1 MFFVGSSGIIIY
13 VMTTSQEEG
22 AKECPHAVSPHESIE
37 KEAETFLKDTSGKLD
52 KSESEVAESKTQA
65 ARASEKIRPM
75 EIEEQKTKSQKVTSL
90 EKQLIGTAEELAEV
104 QLELKKAGVEN
115 RNLVSEKS
123 IIQKN
128 LEAERKAVL
137 RSKQLLDDAKAA
149 TRLADGEAQ
158 LLKKELDTMR
168 TTENRLNREI
178 MVLKRENAVATGK
191 TQLSEDKV
199 KKSGQELQNNAQI
212 IASLENE
219 VSESRCQVEA
229 SKKQYDA
236 VRMEM
241 NHVIKELTNAQREIK
256 ELEQGK
262 ESMKRLV
269 DTLRSDI
276 SVKEST
282 NEEHFESRRE
292 KTQKEL
298 YADEISRLKR
308 SIVDSEETVQTHQND
323 IRHLGTTVRKLED
336 DAAGQR
342 RECDQVKHERD
353 ILGSELIRRND
364 EVALLYEKIKI
375 LQSTKQRCE
384 VQYNSRL
391 DDIRILEIKV
401 RDLQRQLTIYQGG
414 QAGDE
419 NLTRNLQLVQNE
431 LVRERVKVK
440 ALSDELENPLNI
452 HRWRKLEGTDPEAYE
467 MLQKIQILQRR
478 LLLKSEEVVKK
489 NTIIQEQEKR
499 QLEMEKSLARQPGPE
514 MAEQLN
520 SYQNEVRKKSK
531 QVKAMAGELNM
542 HHAQVDEY
550 KREVESVTF
559 ELQTFKRKYFEL
571 RRREALA
578 KEKELEFMS
587 ESTCSRP
594 FRDQS
599 NQPAARDRFVGGGFA
614 IK

>member
-1 MFFVGSSGIIIY
+1 M
-13 VMTTSQEEG
+13 
-22 AKECPHAVSPHESIE
+22 
-37 KEAETFLKDTSGKLD
+37 
-52 KSESEVAESKTQA
+52 
-65 ARASEKIRPM
+65 
-75 EIEEQKTKSQKVTSL
+75 
-90 EKQLIGTAEELAEV
+90 
-104 QLELKKAGVEN
+104 
-115 RNLVSEKS
+115 
-123 IIQKN
+123 
-128 LEAERKAVL
+128 
-137 RSKQLLDDAKAA
+137 
-149 TRLADGEAQ
+149 
-158 LLKKELDTMR
+158 
-168 TTENRLNREI
+168 
-178 MVLKRENAVATGK
+178 LKRENAVATGK
-191 TQLSEDKV
+191 IQLSEDKV
-199 KKSGQELQNNAQI
+199 KKSGQDLQNKAQI
-212 IASLENE
+212 ISSLENE
-219 VSESRCQVEA
+219 LSESRCQVEA

-236 VRMEM
+236 VRVEM
-241 NHVIKELTNAQREIK
+241 NHVIKDLTNAQREIK

-276 SVKEST
+276 SVKESALVK
-282 NEEHFESRRE
+282 EHFESRRE

-308 SIVDSEETVQTHQND
+308 SIVDSEDAVQTHQND
-323 IRHLGTTVRKLED
+323 IRRLGTTVRKLED
-336 DAAGQR
+336 DAACQR
-342 RECDQVKHERD
+342 RECDQVIHERD

-391 DDIRILEIKV
+391 GDIRLLEIKV

-489 NTIIQEQEKR
+489 NVIIQEQEKR
-499 QLEMEKSLARQPGPE
+499 QLEMEKSLARHPGPE

-531 QVKAMAGELNM
+531 QVKAMAGELSM
-542 HHAQVDEY
+542 QHAQVDEY
-550 KREVESVTF
+550 KREVDSVTA
-559 ELQTFKRKYFEL
+559 ELQSFKRKYFEL

-587 ESTCSRP
+587 ESKSIRP

-599 NQPAARDRFVGGGFA
+599 SKPMPLVL
-614 IK
+614 